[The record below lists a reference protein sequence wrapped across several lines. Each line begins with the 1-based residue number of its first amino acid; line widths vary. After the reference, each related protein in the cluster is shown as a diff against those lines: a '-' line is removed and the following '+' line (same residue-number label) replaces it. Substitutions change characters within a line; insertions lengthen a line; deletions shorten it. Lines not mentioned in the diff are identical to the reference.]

1 MVALVICLKRS
12 EEGPKWPEAFMEVRG
27 VGVDRGVEVQFC
39 PLVNLLPLL
48 IKQRIV
54 FQRNFHR
61 KNLNHMQQ

>member
-1 MVALVICLKRS
+1 MVALVICLRS
-12 EEGPKWPEAFMEVRG
+12 EEGPEASMEVRG

-54 FQRNFHR
+54 FQRNFHP